1 MMTVSG
7 IAAEGLSPNFES
19 SRIAAESACP
29 QLTAV
34 LGTDTELRFA
44 VIPVILKTFCEK
56 SSCKDIKNPSIDNE
70 IFHVFLQ
77 KNLKRDRPLSVFPNP
92 TNTYIKYLQ
101 EKRKGSLKNSP
112 AAVINQQRGSISER
126 THKCLTPVCQ

>member
-44 VIPVILKTFCEK
+44 VIPVIL
-56 SSCKDIKNPSIDNE
+56 NNVID
-70 IFHVFLQ
+70 FRLQ
-77 KNLKRDRPLSVFPNP
+77 RYKK
-92 TNTYIKYLQ
+92 
-101 EKRKGSLKNSP
+101 
-112 AAVINQQRGSISER
+112 ISH
-126 THKCLTPVCQ
+126 THAF